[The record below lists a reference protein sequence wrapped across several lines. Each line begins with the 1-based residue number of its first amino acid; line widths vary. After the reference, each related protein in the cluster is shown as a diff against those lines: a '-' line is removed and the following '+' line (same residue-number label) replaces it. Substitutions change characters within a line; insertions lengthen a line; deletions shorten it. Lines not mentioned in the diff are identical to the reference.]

1 MPQTGLKPAVGLV
14 LLDLDGTLVDTAPD
28 LAAAANR
35 MRVARGIEP
44 LPIGELRPYVSHGA
58 RGMVGR
64 AFNVMTDDPR
74 YADLRSEFLSE
85 YESALCVESVLFAGM
100 DHTLQQLERRGIKW
114 GIVTNKFARFTLPL
128 VQALNLSDRAACVV
142 SGDTTQF
149 AKPHPAPLLHALACS
164 AVDASQAM
172 YVGDDQR
179 DIDAGHAA
187 GMRTVVAS
195 YGYLGNGVPYQQ
207 WGADAIIDSPP
218 EILRLLLGDQAQQAK
233 SA

>member
-1 MPQTGLKPAVGLV
+1 MPQTGMKSAIRLV

-35 MRVARGIEP
+35 MRSSRGIEP
-44 LPIGELRPYVSHGA
+44 LPIDELRPYVSHGA

-64 AFNVMTDDPR
+64 AFNVTTDDAR
-74 YADLRSEFLSE
+74 YADLRNEFLSE
-85 YESALCVESVLFAGM
+85 YESALCVESALFTGM
-100 DHTLQQLERRGIKW
+100 DHTLQQLEKMGIKW

-142 SGDTTQF
+142 SGDTTKF
-149 AKPHPAPLLHALACS
+149 SKPHPAPLLHALAT
-164 AVDASQAM
+164 ADVDAGLAV

-207 WGADAIIDSPP
+207 WGADAIVDSPS
-218 EILRLLLGDQAQQAK
+218 EILQLLSGDGAQRAK

>member
-1 MPQTGLKPAVGLV
+1 MPQTGMKPAVRLV

-35 MRVARGIEP
+35 MRSARGIEP
-44 LPIGELRPYVSHGA
+44 LPIDELRPYVSHGA

-64 AFNVMTDDPR
+64 AFNVMTDDAR
-74 YADLRSEFLSE
+74 YADLRNEFLCE
-85 YESALCVESVLFAGM
+85 YESALCVESALFPGM
-100 DHTLQQLERRGIKW
+100 DHTLKQLENSGIKW

-128 VQALNLSDRAACVV
+128 VQALNLLNRAACVV

-149 AKPHPAPLLHALACS
+149 SKPHPAPLLHALGCA
-164 AVDASQAM
+164 AVDASLAM

-207 WGADAIIDSPP
+207 WGADDVIDSPA
-218 EILRLLLGDQAQQAK
+218 EILRLLNGAQAR
-233 SA
+233 